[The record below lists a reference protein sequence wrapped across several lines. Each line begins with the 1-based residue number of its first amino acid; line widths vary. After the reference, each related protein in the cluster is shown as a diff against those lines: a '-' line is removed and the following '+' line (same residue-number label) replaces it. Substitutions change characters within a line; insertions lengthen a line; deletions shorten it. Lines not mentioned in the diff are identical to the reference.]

1 MKTEKPACGSCP
13 DKGERCEETCTQA
26 DAAEF
31 RFASRNDVKSVIAVM
46 SGKGGVGKST
56 VTALLASTM
65 AKRGYGVGVLDG
77 DITGP
82 SIPRLFGLKGGNL
95 RTGPHGIIPRET
107 DLGIKVMSLNLFTE
121 REDEAVIWRGPLLAG
136 AVKQFWEEVDWGE
149 LDYLFVDLPPGTG
162 DVPLTVLQS
171 LPLKGVVIVL
181 SPQDLAVMIVRKA
194 VNMTRQLH
202 VPIVGLVENMA
213 YLECPRCGE
222 VLYPFG
228 KPQGEQVSRET
239 GIPLLATLPIKPD
252 ITRFGDEGMVEML
265 EAGEVSRMVERLQEL
280 NLHQELAEN
289 GQPENS

>member
-13 DKGERCEETCTQA
+13 DKGEHCEETCTKA
-26 DAAEF
+26 DAAKF
-31 RFASRNDVKSVIAVM
+31 RFASRSDVKSVIAVM
-46 SGKGGVGKST
+46 SGKGGVGKSS

-65 AKRGYGVGVLDG
+65 AKRGYRVGVLDG

-82 SIPRLFGLKGGNL
+82 SIPKLFGLKGGHV
-95 RTGPHGIIPRET
+95 RTGPTGILPYET
-107 DLGIKVMSLNLFTE
+107 ELGIRVMSLNLLIE
-121 REDEAVIWRGPLLAG
+121 KEDEAVIWRGPLLAG

-181 SPQDLAVMIVRKA
+181 SPQDLAVMVVKKA
-194 VNMTRQLH
+194 VNMTRQLG
-202 VPIVGLVENMA
+202 VPIIGLVENMA

-239 GIPLLATLPIKPD
+239 GIPLLVTLPIRPD
-252 ITRFGDEGMVEML
+252 ITGFGDEGMVEML
-265 EAGEVSRMVERLQEL
+265 EAGEFSRIVERLQEL
-280 NLHQELAEN
+280 NLHQELTGY